1 MMGICRNLRNIPNVL
16 KLFLLLRGADII
28 RNFALLCPNLP
39 PKCKAGI
46 SYSMGTLIAMHF
58 FLEILCV
65 QGQWGGQQLFQE
77 KQFQLKAKYLRC
89 GPTVISFVLIFEEKK
104 ENIIL
109 QMNCHLFDIF
119 VNMFPLALLVEVNDP
134 SKPSH
139 CWSKGPWPS
148 KTIET
153 NG

>member
-1 MMGICRNLRNIPNVL
+1 MQ
-16 KLFLLLRGADII
+16 
-28 RNFALLCPNLP
+28 
-39 PKCKAGI
+39 
-46 SYSMGTLIAMHF
+46 F

-109 QMNCHLFDIF
+109 QMICHLFDIF
-119 VNMFPLALLVEVNDP
+119 CKYVSIGSFSRGERSIETIALLVQ
-134 SKPSH
+134 S
-139 CWSKGPWPS
+139 
-148 KTIET
+148 